1 MEIKEL
7 KKLLQQPYKTDN
19 WKELLTHV
27 FDHVQFLS
35 VPQIVPNDDDRIKE
49 LKQYGTV
56 QLSDN
61 KNLALFELTLND
73 NVNLIRNRVGLNEV
87 VKKYIDQDSFHGIL
101 SVFEQ
106 GKEDYRFTFTAR
118 DTEFDEDEGFIDKDT
133 DTKRFT
139 YILGKNE
146 SCRTAAERFD
156 QLSKIEEKN
165 LKAVEDAFNVEKLS
179 KSFFNDY
186 VKEFDKLVAYI
197 KSKPTYYQA
206 VFEKEESAARNYV
219 KKFMGRLVFL
229 KFIQKKGWLGV
240 SVKEKGWKN
249 GDFSFLENQYK
260 NCETKSLFVSQF
272 LNPLFYEA
280 LNVGNRKN
288 DEFQQRGYKIP
299 YLSGGLFENENPKD
313 NRVDFD
319 EQELN
324 SLFDFFERYNF
335 TIDEN
340 DVNDKEVGIDPEM
353 LGHIFENLLE
363 DNKDKGA
370 FYTPKEI
377 VRYMCQESLK
387 EYLKTYLE
395 KAKQWPEDT
404 QQAEELDKQLSAFVE
419 KKETAKMSR
428 YDVAMATA
436 LRDVKICDPAIGSG
450 AFPMGLLNEIFMLIK
465 ELHHESPDTVGDI
478 WKMKG
483 KTFEANTVKLNII
496 QNSIYGVD
504 IEPGAVD
511 IARLRFWLSLIIE
524 EDEPKPLPHLDYKI
538 VVGNSLV
545 SKLDDTIIDIDWELT
560 ENTSQTNI
568 FGNEHLERRKEILKQ
583 ITAKQK
589 EVFKPNSQEEQLSL
603 EIRNLKIDLISN
615 QLELMIKTDGL
626 ETQPSPRDKKQK
638 QLTEKWLQTKAWK
651 NQINRL
657 TRLKQTENDLAF
669 FDWKLDFPEVMNPEI
684 NDNIGFDIVIGN
696 PPYVRQERLNQVLKE
711 SLKKR
716 FPLVAN
722 GTADSYVYFF
732 NLGLELT
739 KKNATLIFITLNK
752 FLKTKYGVEL
762 RNMLTKSYN
771 VDLVIDFFELPVF
784 QASTDSSITKIFNS
798 ENKLNTRYY
807 PVYTLN
813 NLNLFKITSGKHLKV
828 LKENEEWKFIKIGQ
842 EKVLKKIYNETVSLK
857 EFTDNGTHYGIK
869 TGCNDIFIINEDKKN
884 GIIENDPKSKEHIH
898 KYIEPKKIGK
908 WEVKKTNKYIIGTF
922 PSLKLEID
930 NLPGL
935 KRYLSNYRV
944 RLEPKPKGFEG
955 DWNGRKKGSYKWF
968 ETQDNVKYS
977 DLFFRPKLIYIHTAK
992 NHSFYY
998 DEESYFV
1005 NNSCY
1010 LISNDSSFLFSFLN
1024 SKLFEWFKKIKFVA
1038 YGDASNSGR
1047 VKLDYNKMITV
1058 PIKKINNKI
1067 ENKFVTLVKEGKKT
1081 NNDGRLEIDNEI
1093 DNLIY
1098 KLYNLSYEEA
1108 LIVEPELAE
1117 RLSKEAYNALEI

>member
-19 WKELLTHV
+19 WKELLSHV

-240 SVKEKGWKN
+240 PVEEKGWKN
-249 GDFSFLENQYK
+249 GDFNFLENQYK

-404 QQAEELDKQLSAFVE
+404 QQAEELHNQLSAFVE

-568 FGNEHLERRKEILKQ
+568 FGNEHLERRKEILNQ

-626 ETQPSPRDKKQK
+626 ETPPNPRDKKQK
-638 QLTEKWLQTKAWK
+638 QRTEKWLQTKAWK
-651 NQINRL
+651 NQINKL
-657 TRLKQTENDLAF
+657 TRLKKTENDLDF

-684 NDNIGFDIVIGN
+684 NAEPGFDIVIGN
-696 PPYVRQERLNQVLKE
+696 PPYIDSESMINSGMESDRSFLTEKLESCKGNWDIYIAFFDIAFNMLNRNGNLIYITPDKWLSRTFGSSLRQNLLNNFLSVLESGRKVFKTAKVDSIITHVSKLSTQYLVLKGYE
-711 SLKKR
+711 NKK
-716 FPLVAN
+716 FVIKNTFSKDKISKPYALDWLFSN
-722 GTADSYVYFF
+722 QLNIIYK
-732 NLGLELT
+732 LERPNF
-739 KKNATLIFITLNK
+739 K
-752 FLKTKYGVEL
+752 
-762 RNMLTKSYN
+762 MS
-771 VDLVIDFFELPVF
+771 DFFEIESACATSDAYLLKEILFDLDLESDFDSTKHYKVINTGTCDKYLYKWGVKEMKYLKDKYLYPVVLKDDF
-784 QASTDSSITKIFNS
+784 NKIFKNSYLDKTGKTKLITKGLTLLDTSYDKEGNIIPGKSTIVTSCKNES
-798 ENKLNTRYY
+798 ES
-807 PVYTLN
+807 
-813 NLNLFKITSGKHLKV
+813 KI
-828 LKENEEWKFIKIGQ
+828 
-842 EKVLKKIYNETVSLK
+842 
-857 EFTDNGTHYGIK
+857 EFA
-869 TGCNDIFIINEDKKN
+869 
-884 GIIENDPKSKEHIH
+884 
-898 KYIEPKKIGK
+898 
-908 WEVKKTNKYIIGTF
+908 
-922 PSLKLEID
+922 L
-930 NLPGL
+930 GL
-935 KRYLSNYRV
+935 
-944 RLEPKPKGFEG
+944 
-955 DWNGRKKGSYKWF
+955 
-968 ETQDNVKYS
+968 
-977 DLFFRPKLIYIHTAK
+977 
-992 NHSFYY
+992 
-998 DEESYFV
+998 
-1005 NNSCY
+1005 
-1010 LISNDSSFLFSFLN
+1010 LN
-1024 SKLFEWFKKIKFVA
+1024 SKVALFYIKEKYSGSSYNTGINFNKVMFQNLFVP
-1038 YGDASNSGR
+1038 DC
-1047 VKLDYNKMITV
+1047 
-1058 PIKKINNKI
+1058 INHDKVINEVNLVLNTCIDSVSEEYLNKI
-1067 ENKFVTLVKEGKKT
+1067 DDIF
-1081 NNDGRLEIDNEI
+1081 
-1093 DNLIY
+1093 Y
-1098 KLYNLSYEEA
+1098 KLYDLTYEEA